1 MMLLVEVGKGLVPD
15 IIPPIIQVIMVD
27 HLNDLRDNIWYETFT
42 HFYQQHHHFLQH
54 LTRNSG

>member
-27 HLNDLRDNIWYETFT
+27 HL
-42 HFYQQHHHFLQH
+42 FLIVM
-54 LTRNSG
+54 